1 MSTTSKSEP
10 VTRPIVWRSS
20 FRHPGLG
27 APLTYQLE
35 PLSAR
40 IIPYVFSAWST
51 IRACLGKPEMS
62 TPAFNLTRSPIGGND
77 GSSDDD
83 A

>member
-1 MSTTSKSEP
+1 
-10 VTRPIVWRSS
+10 
-20 FRHPGLG
+20 
-27 APLTYQLE
+27 
-35 PLSAR
+35 
-40 IIPYVFSAWST
+40 
-51 IRACLGKPEMS
+51 MS